1 MLLTLLVTG
10 EVDGLLSANL
20 HRWSNGSGGHW
31 ARRGIDGRDES
42 SLGSW
47 SSNVSEASSH
57 LACGAGCYSRCGC
70 HCVLC
75 VVYGLL
81 QKTGKRNLLISLVS
95 QAAVS
100 KSSGILKLGPTIGVR
115 FAALRRTSSILAL
128 SGTGVRRGRRTL
140 NPKLSRVNLVRSPQ
154 QHSALTTVATL
165 SGGLRNTEIELLESG
180 AEDLW
185 RAVCGEPSTVPYPNT
200 VIGRA

>member
-1 MLLTLLVTG
+1 MLLTLLVTS

-47 SSNVSEASSH
+47 SSNLSEASSH

-75 VVYGLL
+75 VVWVYGLL
-81 QKTGKRNLLISLVS
+81 ERTGKRNLLISLVS
-95 QAAVS
+95 QG
-100 KSSGILKLGPTIGVR
+100 SGFQELLNSEAGPTIGVR
-115 FAALRRTSSILAL
+115 FAAQRRTSSILAP

-140 NPKLSRVNLVRSPQ
+140 NSKLSRVNLVKSPH

-180 AEDLW
+180 AENLW
-185 RAVCGEPSTVPYPNT
+185 RSGLR
-200 VIGRA
+200 RAIDGLIS